1 MNFFWYGW
9 FFKANTINVDFKEN
23 VNFLHANCA
32 QFSHPLQH
40 MGKTVDDCPV
50 IAIDSFKHM
59 YLFPDFSL
67 VHQEGRLLQFVKDLH
82 SGKLHREFHQGPGNS
97 SYRNSYEKYFILR

>member
-1 MNFFWYGW
+1 
-9 FFKANTINVDFKEN
+9 
-23 VNFLHANCA
+23 
-32 QFSHPLQH
+32 

-59 YLFPDFSL
+59 YLFPDFSM

-82 SGKLHREFHQGPGNS
+82 SGKLHREFHQGPGKIYLLDLLLNLVDDIVHVDFRCHRS
-97 SYRNSYEKYFILR
+97 N

>member
-1 MNFFWYGW
+1 
-9 FFKANTINVDFKEN
+9 
-23 VNFLHANCA
+23 
-32 QFSHPLQH
+32 

-82 SGKLHREFHQGPGNS
+82 SGKLHREFHQGPGKSDTRDIGS
-97 SYRNSYEKYFILR
+97 SFYFKMRKQKHWNQLQKV

>member
-1 MNFFWYGW
+1 M
-9 FFKANTINVDFKEN
+9 FKKEFLFYLKTY
-23 VNFLHANCA
+23 VKSSINFLHADCV

-40 MGKTVDDCPV
+40 LGKSASDCPV

-67 VHQEGRLLQFVKDLH
+67 IHQEGRLLQFVKDLH
-82 SGKLHREFHQGPGNS
+82 SGKLHREFHNGPG
-97 SYRNSYEKYFILR
+97 

>member
-1 MNFFWYGW
+1 
-9 FFKANTINVDFKEN
+9 
-23 VNFLHANCA
+23 
-32 QFSHPLQH
+32 

-59 YLFPDFSL
+59 YLFPDFSM

-82 SGKLHREFHQGPGNS
+82 SGKLHREFHQGPG
-97 SYRNSYEKYFILR
+97 KILKKKTLAKIILFF